1 MIRFFVKSAFLFGVI
16 LLLLPSVSSQGA
28 APAVKIGTLEAVSTL
43 ASDLRQVCNR
53 QPDACAAA
61 SQALVLLGQQ
71 ARAGA
76 QMLSD
81 FLNEKFG
88 AERTS

>member
-1 MIRFFVKSAFLFGVI
+1 V
-16 LLLLPSVSSQGA
+16 
-28 APAVKIGTLEAVSTL
+28 
-43 ASDLRQVCNR
+43 SDLRQVCDR
-53 QPDACAAA
+53 QPVACAAA
-61 SQALVLLGQQ
+61 SQAVVQLGQQ
-71 ARAGA
+71 ARVGA

>member
-1 MIRFFVKSAFLFGVI
+1 MIRFFMKSALLLGVI
-16 LLLLPSVSSQGA
+16 LLPLPSVSSQGA

-43 ASDLRQVCNR
+43 VSDLRQVCDR
-53 QPDACAAA
+53 QPVACAAA
-61 SQALVLLGQQ
+61 SQAVVQLGQQ
-71 ARAGA
+71 ARVGA